1 MKKGAKTGLVI
12 IAVLYA
18 VTVGTMVANFVMEAE
33 PLYPEGVVEDIQQSL
48 NEVRERAHATD
59 PEHIRETELSD
70 KEVRPLLDML
80 IRKGSIIN
88 INYTL
93 IMQCLNFGILL
104 MILYGFLWDPLLSFL
119 DKRRQTV
126 RARLEEAAES
136 RDRAQELV
144 KQRQQELADLR
155 AERGDIIEK
164 ARATAEQQRE
174 DIVERA
180 QREATLTEQQTRE
193 RLQEEFRR
201 ARLALR
207 EEVADI
213 STQVAARLLEREIR
227 PDDHQRIIEDMVE
240 EMDLESEEQE

>member
-12 IAVLYA
+12 IGVLYA

-33 PLYPEGVVEDIQQSL
+33 PLYPEDVVADIRQSL
-48 NEVRERAHATD
+48 NQVRERAQSTD
-59 PEHIRETELSD
+59 PEHIRSTELTD
-70 KEVRPLLDML
+70 REVRPLLDML
-80 IRKGSIIN
+80 VKKGSIIN

-104 MILYGFLWDPLLSFL
+104 LILYGFLWDPLLTFL
-119 DKRRQTV
+119 DKRRQSV
-126 RARLEEAAES
+126 RTRLEEAAQS
-136 RDRAQELV
+136 RKRAEGLV

-155 AERGDIIEK
+155 AERGGIIEK

-174 DIVERA
+174 EIVERA
-180 QREATLTEQQTRE
+180 GREAALTEEQTRE
-193 RLQEEFRR
+193 RLREEFRR
-201 ARLALR
+201 ARVALR

-213 STQVAARLLEREIR
+213 STRVAGRLLEREIR

-240 EMDLESEEQE
+240 GMDLESEEQG